1 MIKWL
6 LVYPSPLLSCQSW
19 FLQFE
24 ETTTKLFYVGWLR
37 GREEDAPCLLEC
49 GVPPQTKRGLR
60 NYKVGQSKL
69 KHLPS
74 KWIAFG
80 EV

>member
-37 GREEDAPCLLEC
+37 GREGGRCTLFIGMWCAPPKQKE
-49 GVPPQTKRGLR
+49 GLGIIKLD
-60 NYKVGQSKL
+60 KVS
-69 KHLPS
+69 
-74 KWIAFG
+74 
-80 EV
+80 